1 MHLIPDKDNIIKTFD
16 TAKLLTHYNNW
27 RKILGLANAEWLLI
41 EISENNDV
49 DLISNG
55 IEKDYEDYI

>member
-1 MHLIPDKDNIIKTFD
+1 
-16 TAKLLTHYNNW
+16 
-27 RKILGLANAEWLLI
+27 LLI

-55 IEKDYEDYI
+55 IEKDYEDSLNFYQVLEINRKPKESFIKILEFIA